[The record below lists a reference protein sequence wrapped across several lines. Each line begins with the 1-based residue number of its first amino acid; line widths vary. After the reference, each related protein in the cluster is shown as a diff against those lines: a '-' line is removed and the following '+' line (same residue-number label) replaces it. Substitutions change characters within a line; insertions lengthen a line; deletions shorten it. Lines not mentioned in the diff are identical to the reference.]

1 MTMTVHYTTWSRIAM
16 HLLAIEANKSADRE
30 QHALGGYHTRTA
42 LERPKLLDVEGQLR
56 EV

>member
-16 HLLAIEANKSADRE
+16 HLLAIEANKSGDRE
-30 QHALGGYHTRTA
+30 PHALGEYHTRTA